1 MGISMMPATQWR
13 SKMIS
18 AMTLS
23 RTAAALAIA
32 ALSVSVGAQSS
43 YPSKHQKAV
52 VPEVQPSESQ
62 KKYPSEQ
69 DQARQSRE
77 YPSEHAN
84 DLVRDRDTKQKASER
99 ADERERRPEGQ
110 TTPEPRN

>member
-1 MGISMMPATQWR
+1 
-13 SKMIS
+13 
-18 AMTLS
+18 MTIA
-23 RTAAALAIA
+23 RTAVALAIA
-32 ALSVSVGAQSS
+32 ALSVSVSAEPS

-52 VPEVQPSESQ
+52 MPEAQQSESQ
-62 KKYPSEQ
+62 KKYQPEQ
-69 DQARQSRE
+69 DQARQSKE

-84 DLVRDRDTKQKASER
+84 DVVRDRDTKQKASER